1 MTGSSGH
8 SRSHAAQ
15 PHPRPAGPHTE
26 GPPKAH
32 RPPRDHRLP
41 WVALGY
47 TALALVF
54 TWPLALGLGR
64 DVPGDLG
71 DSLLNMWILAWGAE
85 QAPRLLT
92 GAISWS
98 EFWNGNI
105 FHPEPYSLALSEHM
119 FAQALQ
125 IAPVYA
131 VTGNIILAYNLLF
144 ISTFVIAAVGA
155 YLLARDLTGDWRA
168 GLIAGLIFGF
178 LPYRISQV
186 PHLQVMSSQ
195 WMPLALWGF
204 HRFVAF
210 RSTRGLIGGTVALV
224 LQNWS
229 CGYYALY
236 FAPFVPLFVLHQ
248 LWSTS
253 RLGDRR
259 AWAGLA
265 VAATAT
271 LALTI
276 PFMLPYL
283 EIQRLYAFERPFG
296 EVLAFSANVWSYATA
311 AEPIHFWGRLLRY
324 HPHGEGETFLGVT
337 APLLALVAIS
347 GAMADA
353 RHTATAL
360 PPFSGLRRRVV
371 QLLILVF
378 LVQAAAWLST
388 VLFGGFNVRVG
399 GLSIRA
405 STPVRLLLQTLIP
418 FLALTLLSAR
428 WRAGVRHLLTQPIT
442 AIVALLVI
450 AMWLSLGPAPS
461 AGPYR
466 VSGFGLYDVLYRY
479 VPGFTGVRVPA
490 RYAMVAGLF
499 LSIAAAYGAARI
511 LRRSWGPVAMGVAA
525 VFIVADGA
533 AMPLAMNHTWATNQA
548 TPPARV
554 YPRAAAPRIYGD
566 VRALPADAVI
576 AELPFGDPAWEI
588 RAVYYAAAHGKRIVN
603 GYSGAFPPGYRRRL
617 AAIQRFQVDPEAAW
631 DALLDAGTT
640 HVVVHTPAFANPDES
655 RAVLAWLNAHGA
667 RRVTSYGDGDALFAL
682 PRERATARG
691 LR

>member
-1 MTGSSGH
+1 MTDFS
-8 SRSHAAQ
+8 
-15 PHPRPAGPHTE
+15 
-26 GPPKAH
+26 
-32 RPPRDHRLP
+32 PRDGRLP
-41 WVALGY
+41 WIALGY

-54 TWPLALGLGR
+54 TWPLVLGLGR

-85 QAPRLLT
+85 QAPKLLV
-92 GAISWS
+92 GAISWA

-105 FHPEPYSLALSEHM
+105 FHPEPYSLALSEHL

-144 ISTFVIAAVGA
+144 ISTFVISAVGA

-168 GLIAGLIFGF
+168 GIIAGLVFGF

-195 WMPLALWGF
+195 WMPLALWGI
-204 HRFVAF
+204 HRFVAV
-210 RSTRGLIGGTVALV
+210 RSVRGLIGGTIALV

-236 FAPFVPLFVLHQ
+236 FTPFVPLFAVQQ
-248 LWSTS
+248 LWRAG

-259 AWAGLA
+259 AWTGLA
-265 VAATAT
+265 AAAVVTAV
-271 LALTI
+271 LTI
-276 PFMLPYL
+276 PFMLPYV

-311 AEPIHFWGRLLRY
+311 AEPIHFWGRLLRF

-337 APLLALVAIS
+337 ATILALIAIGGTVLDGRRAAEARPPLS
-347 GAMADA
+347 GAW
-353 RHTATAL
+353 
-360 PPFSGLRRRVV
+360 RRAA
-371 QLLILVF
+371 QLLVVIFV
-378 LVQAAAWLST
+378 VQAAAWLST
-388 VLFGGFNVRVG
+388 VLFGGFNLHVA
-399 GLSIRA
+399 GLSVRA
-405 STPVRLLLQTLIP
+405 STPVRLALQTVIP
-418 FLALTLLSAR
+418 FLLLMLISPR
-428 WRAGVRHLLTQPIT
+428 WRAGVGHVLTQPLS
-442 AIVALLVI
+442 AVVALFVLAV
-450 AMWLSLGPAPS
+450 WLSLGPAPS

-466 VSGFGLYDVLYRY
+466 VSGFGLYDLLYRY

-499 LSIAAAYGAARI
+499 LSMAAAFGASRL
-511 LRRSWGPVAMGVAA
+511 LRRSWGPVVVGIAA

-533 AMPLAMNHTWATNQA
+533 AMPLAVNHTWATNEA

-554 YPRAAAPRIYGD
+554 YPRALAPRIYGD
-566 VRALPADAVI
+566 VRALPEDAVI
-576 AELPFGDPAWEI
+576 AEFPFGDPAWEI
-588 RAVYYAAAHGKRIVN
+588 RAVYYAAAHGKPILN
-603 GYSGAFPPGYRRRL
+603 GYSGAFPPGYKRRV
-617 AAIQRFQVDPEAAW
+617 AAIRRFQVDGQAAW
-631 DALLDAGTT
+631 DALIDAGTT

-655 RAVLAWLNAHGA
+655 RAVLAWLNSHGA
-667 RRVTSYGDGDALFAL
+667 RRVTSYSEGDALYEI
-682 PRERATARG
+682 PRPSVG

>member
-1 MTGSSGH
+1 VTASS
-8 SRSHAAQ
+8 
-15 PHPRPAGPHTE
+15 
-26 GPPKAH
+26 
-32 RPPRDHRLP
+32 PRDSRLP

-54 TWPLALGLGR
+54 TWPLVLGLGR

-85 QAPRLLT
+85 HAPKLLV
-92 GAISWS
+92 GAISWAD
-98 EFWNGNI
+98 FWNGNI

-131 VTGNIILAYNLLF
+131 ATGNVILAYNLLF
-144 ISTFVIAAVGA
+144 ISTFVISAIGA
-155 YLLARDLTGDWRA
+155 YLLGRDLTGDWRA
-168 GLIAGLIFGF
+168 GIIAGLVFGF

-186 PHLQVMSSQ
+186 PHLQVLSSQ

-204 HRFVAF
+204 HRFIAW
-210 RSTRGLIGGTVALV
+210 RSTRGLIGGTIALV

-236 FAPFVPLFVLHQ
+236 FAPFVPLFAVQQ
-248 LWSTS
+248 LWSTG

-265 VAATAT
+265 GAALATA
-271 LALTI
+271 AFTI
-276 PFMLPYL
+276 PFMLPYV

-311 AEPIHFWGRLLRY
+311 AGPVHVWGRLLRY

-337 APLLALVAIS
+337 AALLALVAIG
-347 GAMADA
+347 GAIADA
-353 RHTATAL
+353 RRAADAV
-360 PPFSGLRRRVV
+360 PPLAGRRRRLA
-371 QLLILVF
+371 QLLIVLFV
-378 LVQAAAWLST
+378 VQGAAWLSA
-388 VLFGGFNVRVG
+388 VLFGGFNVQIA

-405 STPVRLLLQTLIP
+405 STPVRLAMQTLVP
-418 FLALTLLSAR
+418 FLVLMLLSPR
-428 WRAGVRHLLTQPIT
+428 WRHGVRHLFAQPLTA
-442 AIVALLVI
+442 AIALFLLAV
-450 AMWLSLGPAPS
+450 WLSLGPAPS

-490 RYAMVAGLF
+490 RYAMVAGVF
-499 LSIAAAYGAARI
+499 LSMAAAFGAAI
-511 LRRSWGPVAMGVAA
+511 LLRRSWGPIVVGIAA

-533 AMPLAMNHTWATNQA
+533 AMPLAVNRTWATDEA

-554 YPRAAAPRIYGD
+554 YPRASAPRVYAD
-566 VRALPADAVI
+566 VRALPEGAVV
-576 AELPFGDPAWEI
+576 AEFPFGDPAWEI
-588 RAVYYAAAHGKRIVN
+588 RAVYYAAAHGKRILN
-603 GYSGAFPPGYRRRL
+603 GYSGAFPPGYRNRV
-617 AAIQRFQVDPEAAW
+617 AAIRRFQVDGQAAW
-631 DALLDAGTT
+631 DALIDAGTT
-640 HVVVHTPAFANPDES
+640 HVVVHTPAFGNPNAGRE
-655 RAVLAWLNAHGA
+655 VLAWLGAHGA
-667 RRVTSYGDGDALFAL
+667 RLVTSYSEGDALFEL
-682 PRERATARG
+682 PR
-691 LR
+691 